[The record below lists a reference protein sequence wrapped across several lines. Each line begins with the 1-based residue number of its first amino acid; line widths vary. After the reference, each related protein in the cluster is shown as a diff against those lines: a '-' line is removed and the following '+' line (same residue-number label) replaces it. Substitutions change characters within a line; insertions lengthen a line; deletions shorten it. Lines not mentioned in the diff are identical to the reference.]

1 MGVDP
6 ISIAAGAAI
15 VGSAI
20 SGAASLK
27 SSRDQKK
34 AARAAA
40 QAAADAADTSAT
52 VSTSQT
58 AATPTETQAGSER
71 AIQTAAKRRMS
82 VSDTVNKFAS
92 NGMRRTLN

>member
-6 ISIAAGAAI
+6 LTAGLITAVA
-15 VGSAI
+15 GSAI
-20 SGAASLK
+20 SGVTSLK

-34 AARAAA
+34 AASAAA

-58 AATPTETQAGSER
+58 AANPTETQAGSER
-71 AIQTAAKRRMS
+71 ATQTAAKRRMS